1 MVFPRDDDYQHEDLE
16 EISMNYGKSYPRV
29 HPRSSF
35 IGHGT
40 GVLSVVHLHIIYIIC
55 QKGDI

>member
-1 MVFPRDDDYQHEDLE
+1 MIFPRDDDYQREDLE
-16 EISMNYGKSYPRV
+16 EIWMNYEKTYPRV

-40 GVLSVVHLHIIYIIC
+40 GV
-55 QKGDI
+55 